1 MDPIARVQ
9 APGLAE
15 TSKPI
20 LELRGLTKAF
30 SGLTA
35 VSEVSMSVR
44 AGHVHGLIGPN
55 GAGKTTLF
63 NLVTSVF
70 PPSAGTV
77 LFEGADITGQPAHT
91 VARLGVARTFQNVRL
106 FGDQSVL
113 ENVVIGTYRNTR
125 AGLAGGI
132 LRLPGATAEQRGA
145 RAEAME
151 CLAYVGL
158 ADLADRQADAL
169 PFGQQRLLEFAR
181 ALALRPKLLLLDEP
195 AAGLNDGETE
205 ALARLID
212 ALPGRGITVLL
223 VEHNMDLMMSVADRI
238 VVLNSGFKIA
248 EGTPEA
254 VSADPAVIEAYLGE
268 EETQ

>member
-1 MDPIARVQ
+1 MEQIAR
-9 APGLAE
+9 AHPPGGADP
-15 TSKPI
+15 SRPI

-30 SGLTA
+30 SGLMA
-35 VSEVSMSVR
+35 VSEVSISVR
-44 AGHVHGLIGPN
+44 SGHVQGLIGPN

-70 PPSAGTV
+70 PPSAGSV
-77 LFEGADITGQPAHT
+77 LFEGADITGRPAHA

-113 ENVVIGTYRNTR
+113 ENVAIGTYRNTR

-132 LRLPGATAEQRGA
+132 LRLPGALAEQRRA
-145 RAEAME
+145 RLEAME
-151 CLAYVGL
+151 CLGYVGL
-158 ADLADRQADAL
+158 ADLAARQAEVL

-195 AAGLNDGETE
+195 AAGLNDSETE
-205 ALARLID
+205 ALARLIE
-212 ALPGRGITVLL
+212 ALPARGITVLL
-223 VEHNMDLMMSVADRI
+223 VEHNMDLIMSVADAI
-238 VVLNSGFKIA
+238 VVLNGGIKIA

-268 EETQ
+268 NETS